1 VAEALADEPSALAA
15 LLSAYAGDDM
25 ARHRLLWTLDARF
38 ARLAAT
44 TSEPMIGQIRLAWW
58 QEALSDEAGTQS
70 RGEPLIDGL
79 RTLGA
84 LPPAGLSAWL
94 DGWEAMVGD
103 VDLDA
108 YADGRG
114 GGLFHALAG
123 ESDVSPWLTQAGAA
137 WALWDLSGHVADPSL
152 AADAIGLAREKMPSF
167 SQPWPAAW
175 RPVRIA
181 YGLARQD
188 ILKGRVAPKR
198 LTPGLYLR
206 LLRVAPTTR

>member
-1 VAEALADEPSALAA
+1 
-15 LLSAYAGDDM
+15 M

-58 QEALSDEAGTQS
+58 QEALSDEVGAKG

-79 RTLGA
+79 RALGA

-103 VDLDA
+103 VNLDA

-123 ESDVSPWLTQAGAA
+123 EGEVSPWLTQAGAA

-152 AADAIGLAREKMPSF
+152 AVDAISLAREKMPSI

-175 RPVRIA
+175 RPMRIA

-188 ILKGRVAPKR
+188 ILKGRAAPKR

-206 LLRVAPTTR
+206 LLRVALTTR